1 LRCPSA
7 RRSARRA
14 LGGSFVQGVRR
25 GGLDAS
31 PFERRV
37 NPSRTDGQGGYFV
50 PPLWLVDQYIKG
62 LRAGRVAA
70 DLCRQ
75 MDLPQGTDSINI
87 PKIATGTTTAVQT
100 ADGAAVSS
108 TDFTD
113 TVVTAPVRT
122 IAGQQDV
129 ALQLVEQSPGQI
141 VDQAILEDL
150 TADYNMQVDRQVL
163 TGTGAN
169 GQITGLLPVSNWSGA
184 NTVTWTSASPVGQS
198 FNAALNASA
207 SKASYNRYDLS
218 ALASV
223 VHPRRGFWYGSTL
236 DGSSGTSGRPLVNPR
251 DSAYNVVA
259 IGESRL
265 PAEGRIAGTSLGYG
279 IYIDGNMPI
288 VATAAGAVTGGTNDL
303 ALTAHWDDL
312 WLFEGQLRTR
322 VLGEVLSGTL
332 QVRFQVYSYVAFLAR
347 YGQSISVVLGTGLAA
362 PTYAGDTTITF

>member
-1 LRCPSA
+1 
-7 RRSARRA
+7 
-14 LGGSFVQGVRR
+14 
-25 GGLDAS
+25 
-31 PFERRV
+31 
-37 NPSRTDGQGGYFV
+37 
-50 PPLWLVDQYIKG
+50 
-62 LRAGRVAA
+62 VAN
-70 DLCRQ
+70 LCRQ
-75 MDLPQGTDSINI
+75 MDLPGGTDSINI
-87 PKIATGTTTAVQT
+87 PKIATGTATAVQT
-100 ADGAAVSS
+100 ADGAAVAS

-163 TGTGAN
+163 AGTGAN
-169 GQITGLLPVSNWSGA
+169 GQITGLLPVSNWSG

-259 IGESRL
+259 IARAASPRRAAS
-265 PAEGRIAGTSLGYG
+265 PAPRS
-279 IYIDGNMPI
+279 
-288 VATAAGAVTGGTNDL
+288 ATASTSTATCRSSPPPAARSRAARTTSR
-303 ALTAHWDDL
+303 LTAHWDDL

-332 QVRFQVYSYVAFLAR
+332 QIRFQVYNYVAFLAR
-347 YGQSISVVLGTGLAA
+347 YGQSISVVIGTGMAA